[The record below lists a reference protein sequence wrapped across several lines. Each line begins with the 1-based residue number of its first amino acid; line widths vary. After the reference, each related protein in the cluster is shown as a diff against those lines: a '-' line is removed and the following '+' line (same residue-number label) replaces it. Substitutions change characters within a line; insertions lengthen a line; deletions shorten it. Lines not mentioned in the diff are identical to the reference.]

1 MLFEF
6 HQIDKNGNKSLQT
19 KLDID
24 KFVMPPSGVILS
36 LYDVSHLGGGWLVM
50 A

>member
-1 MLFEF
+1 
-6 HQIDKNGNKSLQT
+6 
-19 KLDID
+19 
-24 KFVMPPSGVILS
+24 MPPSGVILS